1 MTDFEKHPHPNPLP
15 SRARGRK
22 EIKGE
27 WKIKESRMGRV
38 RKNLSRGVKDVEVS
52 CQ

>member
-1 MTDFEKHPHPNPLP
+1 LRNTLTLTLSLQGRGKEK
-15 SRARGRK
+15 GV
-22 EIKGE
+22 EGE
-27 WKIKESRMGRV
+27 GKIKESRMGRV